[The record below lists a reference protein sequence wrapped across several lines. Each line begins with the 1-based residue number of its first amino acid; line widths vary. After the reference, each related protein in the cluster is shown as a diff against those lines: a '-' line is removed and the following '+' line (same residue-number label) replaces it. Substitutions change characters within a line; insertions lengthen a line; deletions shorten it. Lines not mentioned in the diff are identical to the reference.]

1 MVELLAAPAVHWA
14 SALLLAGIFLPSAWS
29 KLRAMDE
36 VIGVVADYRILPEP
50 LVEPFARALPWL
62 EIAAGL
68 SLLVPPTRPLGAVL
82 AAGLLLV
89 FVVAMAVNLARG
101 RTEIDCGC
109 FIGRQKERIGWPLV
123 VRNLLL
129 VGAAAL
135 LTIEPAALWPKPAEL
150 VPVLFGTVALLA
162 LYAAF
167 SRLAGLA
174 PLRRPPIGR

>member
-1 MVELLAAPAVHWA
+1 MELLAAPALHWA

-29 KLRAMDE
+29 KLRAIDE
-36 VIGVVADYRILPEP
+36 VIGIVADYRILPEP

-62 EIAAGL
+62 EIVAGL
-68 SLLVPPTRPLGAVL
+68 LLLLPPTRPLGAVL

-89 FVVAMAVNLARG
+89 FAVAMAVNLARG
-101 RTEIDCGC
+101 RREIDCGC
-109 FIGRQKERIGWPLV
+109 FLGRQKERIGWPLV

-135 LTIEPAALWPKPAEL
+135 LTVEPVAVVPRLLEL
-150 VPVLFGTVALLA
+150 VPILFGSAALLA